1 MNMGPC
7 YEGNMAYD
15 ERLEREAIQ
24 DVISRLVTRFTGT
37 RSAEQVEAAVMR
49 TYDGFAGSPVR
60 DFIPVLVEHDSR
72 EVLHDADAWSG
83 SGSKAVGSAG
93 RV

>member
-1 MNMGPC
+1 
-7 YEGNMAYD
+7 MAYD

-24 DVISRLVTRFTGT
+24 GVISRLVTRFTGT
-37 RSAEQVEAAVMR
+37 RSAEQVEAAVRR

-72 EVLHDADAWSG
+72 EALQDTDAWPSSWSG
-83 SGSKAVGSAG
+83 SNAVGSAG